1 MAKFV
6 EISPNV
12 WINPGQVVRVGH
24 SPDGKDGTV
33 LKLSDGGGIVV
44 PDAIEL
50 VLRKLSDN

>member
-24 SPDGKDGTV
+24 SPDGKDGTL
-33 LKLSDGGGIVV
+33 LKLSDGGGIIV
-44 PDAIEL
+44 PDTIEL